1 MPKVSVLMPV
11 YRTKETYLREAIES
25 ILAQTFTD
33 FEFLILDDCPEDD
46 REDVVKS
53 YQDTRIKYSKNEHNL
68 GISESRNKLIAM
80 AEGEYLAVFDH
91 DDISL
96 PERFA
101 KQVAYLDAHPEV
113 GIVGTAHI
121 EVPSGKVVNH
131 PLYNDEIEEQ
141 LMFSCPLIHPSV
153 MMRKSLLVATGV
165 QYDKEFFPTEDYNLY
180 LHLIGKTKFANLPE
194 VLFKYRKHSSN
205 TTNKATQ
212 QIRAI
217 ERRVFAYLQ
226 SEHPS
231 LWNKAQQSHVL
242 VTKIKLFGL
251 PLLKIKHLQTT
262 TKYYLFGA
270 IPFMSKYS
278 KISSKAKL

>member
-33 FEFLILDDCPEDD
+33 FEFLILDDCPEDN

-278 KISSKAKL
+278 QISSKAKL

>member
-68 GISESRNKLIAM
+68 GISESRNKLITM

-113 GIVGTAHI
+113 GVVGGLLKFI
-121 EVPSGKVVNH
+121 PKGKISNH
-131 PLYNDEIEEQ
+131 PETNLDIKIG
-141 LMFSCPLIHPSV
+141 LMNSCVVAHTAV
-153 MMRKSLLVATGV
+153 MIRKSVLNKSGVRYEENFTPAEDYRLFLQLVAHTMFYNIQEV
-165 QYDKEFFPTEDYNLY
+165 MCLYRSTDNNTSNLQKDKMANVDALCRCYAASKYPYLCNKEKFLYGCKHIWLNFFNFIPLFKIKIT
-180 LHLIGKTKFANLPE
+180 KTKITIFIFGIIP
-194 VLFKYRKHSSN
+194 LFS
-205 TTNKATQ
+205 
-212 QIRAI
+212 
-217 ERRVFAYLQ
+217 
-226 SEHPS
+226 
-231 LWNKAQQSHVL
+231 
-242 VTKIKLFGL
+242 IKG
-251 PLLKIKHLQTT
+251 KK
-262 TKYYLFGA
+262 
-270 IPFMSKYS
+270 
-278 KISSKAKL
+278 

>member
-25 ILAQTFTD
+25 ILAQTFSD

-91 DDISL
+91 DDISM

-113 GIVGTAHI
+113 GVVGTAHI
-121 EVPSGKVVNH
+121 EVPSGKIVNP
-131 PLYNDEIEEQ
+131 PLQNDEIEEQ

-165 QYDKEFFPTEDYNLY
+165 QYDKEFFPAEDYNLY
-180 LHLIGKTKFANLPE
+180 LHLIGKTKFANLQE

-217 ERRVFAYLQ
+217 ERRVFAYL
-226 SEHPS
+226 STEHAD
-231 LWNKAQQSHVL
+231 LWNRAHQSHVL
-242 VTKIKLFGL
+242 VSKIKLN
-251 PLLKIKHLQTT
+251 
-262 TKYYLFGA
+262 Y
-270 IPFMSKYS
+270 
-278 KISSKAKL
+278 

>member
-180 LHLIGKTKFANLPE
+180 LHLIGKTKFANLPD
-194 VLFKYRKHSSN
+194 VLFQYRKHKTN
-205 TTNKATQ
+205 TTNKATRR
-212 QIRAI
+212 IRAI
-217 ERRVFAYLQ
+217 ERRVFAYL
-226 SEHPS
+226 STEHAD

-278 KISSKAKL
+278 QISSKAKL